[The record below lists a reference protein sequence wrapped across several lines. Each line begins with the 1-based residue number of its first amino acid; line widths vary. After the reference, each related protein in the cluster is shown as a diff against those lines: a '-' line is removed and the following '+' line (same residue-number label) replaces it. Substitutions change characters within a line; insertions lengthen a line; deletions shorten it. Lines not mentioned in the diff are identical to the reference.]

1 VPDVR
6 PASAIAALVTGCCD
20 TVFRIGT
27 HWVNVKTVPLEPG
40 TVTRASDERGRV
52 LVVED
57 EDHLAELYTDYLDED
72 YDVRTAYGGVEA
84 MEMLSSDLDVVL
96 LDRRMPV
103 VSGNEVLAEIEER
116 GVQCRVAMVTAVD
129 PDFDIIDMGCDDY
142 IVKPVT
148 RDDLREVVDRLMT
161 VTEYDDRMREL
172 TARRLKRNVLQVE
185 KSSSELRESEEFQ
198 RLQSE
203 IADLE
208 AEIEAIG
215 EEIGTDDV
223 THHL

>member
-1 VPDVR
+1 
-6 PASAIAALVTGCCD
+6 VTQG
-20 TVFRIGT
+20 
-27 HWVNVKTVPLEPG
+27 
-40 TVTRASDERGRV
+40 SDARGRV

-96 LDRRMPV
+96 LDRRMPII
-103 VSGNEVLAEIEER
+103 SGNEVLAEIEER

-172 TARRLKRNVLQVE
+172 TAKRLKRNVLQVE
-185 KSSSELRESEEFQ
+185 KSAGELRESSEFQ
-198 RLQSE
+198 RLQTE

-208 AEIEAIG
+208 AEIETIG

>member
-1 VPDVR
+1 M
-6 PASAIAALVTGCCD
+6 
-20 TVFRIGT
+20 
-27 HWVNVKTVPLEPG
+27 NVKSVPLERWA
-40 TVTRASDERGRV
+40 VTQGSDERGTV

-57 EDHLAELYTDYLDED
+57 EDHLAELYTDYLGED

-185 KSSSELRESEEFQ
+185 KSSSELRESDEFQ

>member
-1 VPDVR
+1 
-6 PASAIAALVTGCCD
+6 
-20 TVFRIGT
+20 
-27 HWVNVKTVPLEPG
+27 VKVKSVPLELFL
-40 TVTRASDERGRV
+40 VTQGSDERGSI

-57 EDHLAELYTDYLDED
+57 EDHLAELYTDYLDGD

-103 VSGNEVLAEIEER
+103 VTGNEVLAEIEER

-148 RDDLREVVDRLMT
+148 RDDLQEVVDRLMR

-172 TARRLKRNVLQVE
+172 TAKRLKRNVLQVE
-185 KSSSELRESEEFQ
+185 KSASQLRDSEEFQ

-203 IADLE
+203 IDDLE

-215 EEIGTDDV
+215 EEIGTEDV